1 MLPIG
6 NSKVIF
12 AQKKA
17 GILLS
22 LLFSLSPFLMKAK
35 FRSDITLKG
44 LLSKFIRPT
53 GTDHS
58 FQRLRVSQQ
67 ITVK

>member
-1 MLPIG
+1 MPPMVI
-6 NSKVIF
+6 SKVIF

-17 GILLS
+17 GILLT
-22 LLFSLSPFLMKAK
+22 LILSPFLIKAQ

-53 GTDHS
+53 GTDQS
-58 FQRLRVSQQ
+58 FQRLRLSQE